1 VMVALAG
8 ASAPLIFLISMVG
21 MAATA
26 SSLAQFAGVYP
37 SAGSFITYITRA
49 IGTKVATAIGVI
61 TVLGYIIAFGG
72 IYIFVGS
79 YIVQNVLGNPHVW
92 GITQIVTI
100 IYGALVVAPVIVGLK
115 FGVRVTVAL
124 YLFEIV
130 LLLALSLTI
139 LARGGANGLS
149 ATPFTW
155 PGGSKDV
162 LIAFSLA
169 VLAFGG
175 FEAAAPLA
183 EETRNPRR
191 NVPLAVLG
199 AVVVSGII
207 YVVGSYALVT
217 AFGVGH
223 AGTLA
228 ADPNPFHTAA
238 NTFIPFV
245 APLITWVF
253 LSSVTSSYVAAN
265 TQTSRVIFAGA
276 RGGLWPHALAAV
288 SPRFRTP
295 AAAAV
300 AFVAPSILIGVVSTA
315 FTDPVTASGFLG
327 TFGILGL
334 IIMYFVANLA
344 LIVEWVKFRRRGIS
358 KNPWLWVVTP
368 AVGVVV
374 LAIPIWGDLRPGQ
387 ASPFNIL
394 PWLTLGLI
402 AVGVIYALVLGAVRP
417 GVLDRAP
424 ALLEGEESLEHDPLL
439 AKDLALPGSE
449 HGHHQVAQR
458 AGEVVL
464 TDQQHVVVDADVVHG
479 GAGNRAIRR
488 RLSRNA
494 ADEILPAGGVAAAG
508 GVDGQAAEGT
518 VPCDLCHHKHH
529 APILS
534 QAGGN
539 DHPLPQAG
547 DVRGPAD
554 GAASVRGHV

>member
-1 VMVALAG
+1 MTATEQSPQTLQRGQLGLFGVIMPGLAQVAPAFNLFFTTGVMVALAG

-21 MAATA
+21 MGATA

-37 SAGSFITYITRA
+37 SAGSFITYITRS
-49 IGTKVATAIGVI
+49 IGTKVAVAIGVI

-79 YIVQNVLGNPHVW
+79 YIVQNVLGDPHIW
-92 GITQIVTI
+92 GITQIVTVL
-100 IYGALVVAPVIVGLK
+100 YGVLVVAPVVVGLK

-124 YLFEIV
+124 YVFEVI

-139 LARGGANGLS
+139 LVRGGASGLS
-149 ATPFTW
+149 ATPFSW

-162 LIAFSLA
+162 LLAFSLA

-199 AVVVSGII
+199 AVVVSGLI

-223 AGTLA
+223 AGALA
-228 ADPNPFHTAA
+228 SDANPFHTAA
-238 NTFIPFV
+238 KAFVPFV

-276 RGGLWPHALAAV
+276 RGGLWSHALAGV
-288 SPRFRTP
+288 NPRFRTP

-334 IIMYFVANLA
+334 IIMYLVANVA
-344 LIVEWVKFRRRGIS
+344 LVVEWVKFRRGGIH
-358 KNPWLWVVTP
+358 KNVWLWVVTP
-368 AVGVVV
+368 VVGAIV

-387 ASPFNIL
+387 PSPFNVL

-402 AVGVIYALVLGAVRP
+402 AVGVIYAVVLSVARPAV
-417 GVLDRAP
+417 LERAP
-424 ALLEGEESLEHDPLL
+424 ALLEGDESLATDPL
-439 AKDLALPGSE
+439 
-449 HGHHQVAQR
+449 
-458 AGEVVL
+458 
-464 TDQQHVVVDADVVHG
+464 
-479 GAGNRAIRR
+479 
-488 RLSRNA
+488 
-494 ADEILPAGGVAAAG
+494 
-508 GVDGQAAEGT
+508 
-518 VPCDLCHHKHH
+518 
-529 APILS
+529 PIDS
-534 QAGGN
+534 
-539 DHPLPQAG
+539 
-547 DVRGPAD
+547 
-554 GAASVRGHV
+554 